1 MTVDIVPILSTIV
14 LIATLATLILGV
26 VSYAVFRLR
35 ERRAPRAETRSA
47 SGKQFFVRYQDAHDR
62 SPEARPPVA

>member
-1 MTVDIVPILSTIV
+1 VTVDIVPILSTIV

-35 ERRAPRAETRSA
+35 ERRAPRADTGGTTA
-47 SGKQFFVRYQDAHDR
+47 KQFFVRYHDR
-62 SPEARPPVA
+62 GGEDEARHSVG

>member
-1 MTVDIVPILSTIV
+1 VTVDIVPILSTIV

-35 ERRAPRAETRSA
+35 ERRAPRAETGGGA
-47 SGKQFFVRYQDAHDR
+47 SKQFFVRYTDQGSDDQ
-62 SPEARPPVA
+62 ARHSVG

>member
-1 MTVDIVPILSTIV
+1 VTVDIVPILSTIV

-35 ERRAPRAETRSA
+35 ERRAPRAETGNA
-47 SGKQFFVRYQDAHDR
+47 TAKQFFVRYTEQRGDDEPRH
-62 SPEARPPVA
+62 SVG

>member
-1 MTVDIVPILSTIV
+1 VTVDIVPILSTIV

-35 ERRAPRAETRSA
+35 ERRAPRPDGGSA
-47 SGKQFFVRYQDAHDR
+47 AGKQFFVRYHDHGG
-62 SPEARPPVA
+62 SEDDPQHSVG

>member
-35 ERRAPRAETRSA
+35 ERRAPRAEAGGA
-47 SGKQFFVRYQDAHDR
+47 SGKQFFVRYQNADDR
-62 SPEARPPVA
+62 SPEARPPVG